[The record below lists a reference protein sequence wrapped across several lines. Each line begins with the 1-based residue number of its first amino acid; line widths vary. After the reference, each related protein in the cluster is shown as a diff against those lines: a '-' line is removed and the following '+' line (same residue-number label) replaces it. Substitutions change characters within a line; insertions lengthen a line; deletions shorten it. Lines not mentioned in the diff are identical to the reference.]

1 MLSLILLLCGENMR
15 IAMIGHKDFPS
26 RSGGVEVVVK
36 ELATRLAQKGHDVTV
51 YNRGLQKGHNRYD
64 CEGVHVIRTWTVKK
78 QALNAMLYSL
88 TATLKMIVKP
98 YDVVH
103 YHAIGPCAMLPLARL
118 FGKRTVATIHGLDWK
133 RAKWGNFAS
142 KYLMFGEKMIAKYAN
157 EVIVLSENDEQYFKQ
172 RYHRDCTRISNAI
185 NPIAALPCKQISER
199 FGLQK
204 NGYILF
210 LSRIVPEK
218 GLHYLIEAFKRLDTD
233 KKLVIAG
240 EIPDTDY
247 GRSIR
252 AMTADSEN
260 IVLAGFASG
269 ETLAELYSNCCLFV
283 QPSEIEGL
291 ALTLLEALSAG
302 AKCLVSDIPENTS
315 VAGEFTRSFKCSD
328 VDDLERMLKVCMAE
342 GDAHPS
348 AERQMQYITEHYSY
362 DSVLSSTLEVY
373 RRAASTIEVS
383 GGVDA

>member
-1 MLSLILLLCGENMR
+1 MR

-26 RSGGVEVVVK
+26 RSGGVEVVVH
-36 ELATRLAQKGHDVTV
+36 ELATRLAANGHDVTV

-64 CEGVHVIRTWTVKK
+64 CEGVHVIRAWTVKK
-78 QALNAMLYSL
+78 QALNAMIYSL
-88 TATLKMIVKP
+88 TATLKMITKR

-103 YHAIGPCAMLPLARL
+103 YHAIGPSAMLPIARL

-157 EVIVLSENDEQYFKQ
+157 EVIVLSENDEKYFME
-172 RYHRDCTRISNAI
+172 RYHRGCTRISNAI
-185 NPIAALPCKQISER
+185 NPVCFMPCRLIKEQ

-204 NGYILF
+204 NGYVLF

-218 GLHYLIEAFKRLDTD
+218 GLHYLIEAYKRLDTD

-240 EIPDTDY
+240 EVPDTDY

-252 AMTADSEN
+252 AMAEGCDN

-269 ETLAELYSNCCLFV
+269 DVLSELYSNCCLFV

-315 VAGEFTRSFKCSD
+315 VASEFTRSFRCSD
-328 VDDLERMLKVCMAE
+328 VDDLERMLKVCIAE
-342 GDAHPS
+342 DGNPS
-348 AERQMQYITEHYSY
+348 SEEQKRYIADTYSY
-362 DSVLSSTLEVY
+362 DAVLAATLEVY
-373 RRAASTIEVS
+373 ERAAAPVRAN
-383 GGVDA
+383 GGVEA

>member
-1 MLSLILLLCGENMR
+1 MIVRISGESMR

-26 RSGGVEVVVK
+26 RSGGVEVVVQ

-64 CEGVHVIRTWTVKK
+64 CEGVHVIRSWTVKK

-88 TATLKMIVKP
+88 TATLKMLGKP
-98 YDVVH
+98 YEVVH
-103 YHAIGPCAMLPLARL
+103 YHAIGPSAMLPLARL

-157 EVIVLSENDEQYFKQ
+157 EVIVLSENDEKYFKE

-185 NPIAALPCKQISER
+185 NPIHTLPCKQLKER

-240 EIPDTDY
+240 EIPDTEY
-247 GRSIR
+247 GHRIC
-252 AMTADSEN
+252 AMATDSED
-260 IVLAGFASG
+260 IILAGFASG

-315 VAGEFTRSFKCSD
+315 VAGEFTRSFKCSN
-328 VDDLERMLKVCMAE
+328 VDDLERMLKACLAE
-342 GDAHPS
+342 GDDHPL
-348 AERQMQYITEHYSY
+348 AERQMQYIADHYGY
-362 DSVLSSTLEVY
+362 DRVLSATLEVY
-373 RRAASTIEVS
+373 RRAANAARAI
-383 GGVDA
+383 GGVEA